1 MNRWI
6 LLLRGVS
13 QTGKNRVPMTAFREA
28 LIRAGFQNT
37 RTWIQSGNALVETPK
52 GREETRLLAEKALK
66 EDVGADILVIVKTAE
81 DIRRAL
87 AGNPFPGLDSARVFY
102 GFYNEAPSP
111 QKAAPLLETD
121 FGEDRLALGADAVY
135 TYIRAARRAPG
146 LRRTSSSANW
156 ARPSRSATGTR
167 WASCWKWRENNGL
180 EGTLRRH
187 RQPAA

>member
-13 QTGKNRVPMTAFREA
+13 QTGKNRVPMPAFREA
-28 LIRAGFQNT
+28 LTRAGFQNT

-135 TYIRAARRAPG
+135 TYIPGSAARTRLTTDFLQRKLGTPLAF
-146 LRRTSSSANW
+146 R
-156 ARPSRSATGTR
+156 SRNTLG
-167 WASCWKWRENNGL
+167 KLL
-180 EGTLRRH
+180 EMAGE
-187 RQPAA
+187 